1 MQIQVLWMG
10 HPKSNQNIAG
20 TMEVAMQLQMNG
32 MPKLGKI

>member
-20 TMEVAMQLQMNG
+20 TMEVVKQLQMNG
-32 MPKLGKI
+32 KPKLGKI